1 MRPHWKRTPL
11 SNGCTAR
18 TAGWP
23 MSWPANNTIHHHT
36 HGTCLRALASLSQSL
51 LAQITK
57 WWLLKVLI
65 RKGVPFDRTLCH
77 WPALSVS
84 PPRRPLPLAAV
95 NGGTGAERSSG
106 VEWTDDETRES
117 ERGRWSELV
126 SLLVVEAFVLA
137 LNCTCC
143 KLQPKDWGLPCMW
156 CTGIAWPPAVPCG
169 KQVLFL
175 SCVGLPLPRPP
186 AMPLVP

>member
-1 MRPHWKRTPL
+1 MTVRSAIDLPCLVCL
-11 SNGCTAR
+11 S
-18 TAGWP
+18 
-23 MSWPANNTIHHHT
+23 S
-36 HGTCLRALASLSQSL
+36 
-51 LAQITK
+51 
-57 WWLLKVLI
+57 
-65 RKGVPFDRTLCH
+65 
-77 WPALSVS
+77 
-84 PPRRPLPLAAV
+84 RRPLPLAAV

-156 CTGIAWPPAVPCG
+156 CTALPGCLPCLVESKCCFYHALASLCPARQPCRWSPRDYRNRG
-169 KQVLFL
+169 FCVARVCRIKVLENENL
-175 SCVGLPLPRPP
+175 
-186 AMPLVP
+186 